1 MFLQGSKKSSNV
13 FPFAPPVTEYV
24 RYENVVLLILRRPR
38 IYFMKNNKYCK
49 LEPEGYENLD

>member
-1 MFLQGSKKSSNV
+1 MKSSNV

-24 RYENVVLLILRRPR
+24 CYENVVLLILRRPR